1 MCVDRLFQPLKQLMR
16 VFNIQR
22 LADVCV
28 CVNVLLFPCRKT
40 LKAEMC
46 VCLDTLTEISRHQRS
61 PAVCVVL
68 WLTEELGCHSL
79 QHQLQKLTTHWV
91 SLAGNQ
97 STWKTFNRCHLLC
110 FRISMIFLFIYLSEI
125 EWSGKLGRIEKHKA
139 SEAERVI
146 IVWWKIF
153 FAFMW
158 TDVCSRNL
166 TLNDNQVCNV
176 NTI

>member
-1 MCVDRLFQPLKQLMR
+1 M
-16 VFNIQR
+16 
-22 LADVCV
+22 CV
-28 CVNVLLFPCRKT
+28 CVNVLLKFCFPCRKT

-79 QHQLQKLTTHWV
+79 QHQLQKLSFSRWKPV
-91 SLAGNQ
+91 YMKDFQQMSPAMFQDINGFSLYLSIIDWMIRKTG
-97 STWKTFNRCHLLC
+97 TDWKTQGVRSRASHYSVMEDFLC
-110 FRISMIFLFIYLSEI
+110 IHVDWCMHNNS
-125 EWSGKLGRIEKHKA
+125 K
-139 SEAERVI
+139 
-146 IVWWKIF
+146 
-153 FAFMW
+153 
-158 TDVCSRNL
+158 NL